1 MTALAD
7 VLHGPTGAQIVAFFD
22 FDGTLVDG
30 YSGDDVWDRLR
41 RGQLGPVEFLRSAV
55 AGIDYRTRAAEGTRL
70 FPQTVRAWQDLVDL
84 GERLFRSAIAGRVY
98 PEARELVATHREM
111 GHTVVLASS
120 ATRYQAAT
128 LARDLDLDH
137 VLCSA
142 IAVEDGVVTGRVS
155 GPILWGEGKAAAVRA
170 YAVEHDIDLA
180 GCYGYGNGDEAVPFL
195 SAVGHPRPL
204 NPGMGLARIA
214 AERGWPVRQLRGRS
228 RPTVLEIARTG
239 AAIGAI
245 GATLAV
251 GAGIGALNGNR
262 RQTANLVSS
271 IGPQTALAVAG
282 IDFDVTGEEHLWS
295 HRPAVFIFN
304 HQSVLDV
311 VILGRLLRRDV
322 TGVVKMEAARDPIFA
337 PIGKLLD
344 VAYVDRGNR
353 EQARAALEPVRQR
366 LAAGISVA
374 IAPEGTRSVTPR
386 LGAFKKGAFHIAMQA
401 GVPLVPIVI
410 RNAGDLMWKRSLIV
424 RSGTLHVVALPPVP
438 THGWT
443 VETLD
448 ERVTEIRQQFVH
460 TLAAE

>member
-1 MTALAD
+1 
-7 VLHGPTGAQIVAFFD
+7 
-22 FDGTLVDG
+22 
-30 YSGDDVWDRLR
+30 
-41 RGQLGPVEFLRSAV
+41 
-55 AGIDYRTRAAEGTRL
+55 
-70 FPQTVRAWQDLVDL
+70 
-84 GERLFRSAIAGRVY
+84 
-98 PEARELVATHREM
+98 
-111 GHTVVLASS
+111 
-120 ATRYQAAT
+120 
-128 LARDLDLDH
+128 
-137 VLCSA
+137 
-142 IAVEDGVVTGRVS
+142 
-155 GPILWGEGKAAAVRA
+155 
-170 YAVEHDIDLA
+170 
-180 GCYGYGNGDEAVPFL
+180 
-195 SAVGHPRPL
+195 
-204 NPGMGLARIA
+204 
-214 AERGWPVRQLRGRS
+214 
-228 RPTVLEIARTG
+228 
-239 AAIGAI
+239 
-245 GATLAV
+245 
-251 GAGIGALNGNR
+251 
-262 RQTANLVSS
+262 
-271 IGPQTALAVAG
+271 VAG

-424 RSGTLHVVALPPVP
+424 RSGTLHVVVLPPVP